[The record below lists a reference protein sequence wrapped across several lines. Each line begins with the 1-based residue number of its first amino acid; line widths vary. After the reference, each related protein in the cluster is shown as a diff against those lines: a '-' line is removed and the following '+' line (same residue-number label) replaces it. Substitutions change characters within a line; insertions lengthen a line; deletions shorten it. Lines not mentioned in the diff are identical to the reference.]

1 MIKVGIL
8 GADGSMGR
16 LILGIALK
24 DKDIQVINGYSIPN
38 SPNIGMDLGALVGL
52 SPINVK
58 VQSVE
63 KLEGDLNKEK
73 PDVFIDFTIASATE
87 KNAEKILAYGIP
99 MVIGTTGLSKEF
111 QDKMKKIAAEKKIP
125 LVISTNMA
133 IGVNIL
139 FKVAADLAKR
149 LNGWDIEIIEAHHHR
164 KADAP
169 SGTALTFA
177 ENISKAIGVDLN
189 QVGKYG
195 RSKGPNPRKYG
206 KEEIGIHAIRAGDI
220 VGDHIILY
228 AGNGERIELKH
239 QAHTRECFAS
249 GAVEAAKFLMRVRDK
264 PKIYNMQEVLGLE

>member
-1 MIKVGIL
+1 MIKIGIL
-8 GADGSMGR
+8 GVDGSMGR

-24 DKDIQVINGYSIPN
+24 DKDIQVISGYSIPN
-38 SPNIGMDLGALVGL
+38 SPNIGIDVGLLVGQ
-52 SPINVK
+52 PPQKVK

-63 KLEGDLNKEK
+63 KLEEDLGKEK
-73 PDVFIDFTIASATE
+73 PDIFIDFTIASATE
-87 KNAEKILAYGIP
+87 NNAEKIIAHGIP
-99 MVIGTTGLSKEF
+99 MVIATTGLSKEF
-111 QDKMKKIAAEKKIP
+111 QDKMKKISTEKKIP
-125 LVISTNMA
+125 MVISTNMA

-177 ENISKAIGVDLN
+177 ENISKAIGVDIN

-206 KEEIGIHAIRAGDI
+206 KEEIGIHAVRAGDI

-249 GAVEAAKFLMRVRDK
+249 GAIEAAKFLMKVKDK